1 MTIASI
7 YDHKWYRRCQGP
19 VKPIGISSY
28 NEKKSK
34 VQFPAEKR
42 ESFLDKDILSR
53 LVQLDFDETNLVS
66 KLLSNEPT
74 DETLFYNALKEL
86 SADGISSS
94 NRNKES
100 ADDADL
106 QELFDLIAT
115 TNKKSNHLKGD
126 LRICPPN
133 PNITTNKS
141 NEVASAKQFS
151 LSGHRRGC

>member
-1 MTIASI
+1 MKPPRRETI
-7 YDHKWYRRCQGP
+7 
-19 VKPIGISSY
+19 VM
-28 NEKKSK
+28 
-34 VQFPAEKR
+34 
-42 ESFLDKDILSR
+42 
-53 LVQLDFDETNLVS
+53 
-66 KLLSNEPT
+66 
-74 DETLFYNALKEL
+74 

-141 NEVASAKQFS
+141 NEVCELLFVS
-151 LSGHRRGC
+151 LVVLLAHWLCCR